1 MLYNGYTVVEITN
14 LWYNADVQKDR
25 QPMAHSLV
33 DDEIQSCIESAEPI
47 TIMLPR
53 HQTPGRRKLNMKK
66 KIMSMVIAA
75 AAMALSLVGCGVD
88 ISSIGLP
95 SDVVIEKGE
104 TQQLEIEYG
113 TDDKAEQEKIAEAAS
128 KLTIEWTSS
137 DEEVV
142 TVDATGLITAVGAG
156 EADVTASAKDVNIS
170 STTHVKV
177 VITPTGV
184 EAPETLE
191 LVTNGENSKNLDAKM
206 TPEDATEV
214 KLAYES
220 SDDSVATVDENGLVT
235 AVADGECTITTY
247 VVADA
252 PATAETATQETAAVV
267 TDEEKPT
274 GGENSEA
281 TADSEAVTVP
291 DNLDSAFGV
300 VPDGL
305 SATTKVTVTTKVEKI
320 ELDKTEGILNVGN
333 TVTITATVAPE
344 EATNPAVTW
353 SSSDESVATVD
364 ETGKITAVATGN
376 ATITATSEDDNS
388 VSADYELTVQQKK
401 AATTTKNNYSGSTS
415 AGASTAPSYTAPT
428 QPVTPSAPAPVPAPA
443 PAPDPAPAPAPAP
456 DPAPAP
462 AEPSQPSGGN
472 SGGGNFD
479 DGSKPEDSF
488 GQSSGIDWTQDNSN
502 GSLDG
507 GCVRC

>member
-1 MLYNGYTVVEITN
+1 
-14 LWYNADVQKDR
+14 
-25 QPMAHSLV
+25 
-33 DDEIQSCIESAEPI
+33 
-47 TIMLPR
+47 
-53 HQTPGRRKLNMKK
+53 MKK
-66 KIMSMVIAA
+66 KIMSMVIAT

-142 TVDATGLITAVGAG
+142 TVNATGLITAVGAG

-220 SDDSVATVDENGLVT
+220 SDDSVATVDENGLVK

-252 PATAETATQETAAVV
+252 PATAETATQEAAAVI
-267 TDEEKPT
+267 TDEETPT
-274 GGENSEA
+274 EGENSE
-281 TADSEAVTVP
+281 TTTDSETVTVP

-300 VPDGL
+300 VPEGL
-305 SATTKVTVTTKVEKI
+305 SATTKVTVTTKVESI
-320 ELDKTEGILNVGN
+320 TLDKTEGILNVGN

-364 ETGKITAVATGN
+364 ETGKVTAVAAGN
-376 ATITATSEDDNS
+376 ATITATSEDDSS

-415 AGASTAPSYTAPT
+415 AGTSTAPSYTAPT
-428 QPVTPSAPAPVPAPA
+428 QPVTPSAPAPA

-472 SGGGNFD
+472 SSGDSGFD
-479 DGSKPEDSF
+479 PVLGSWSV
-488 GQSSGIDWTQDNSN
+488 GSGTDWTQGATRS
-502 GSLDG
+502 
-507 GCVRC
+507 

>member
-1 MLYNGYTVVEITN
+1 
-14 LWYNADVQKDR
+14 
-25 QPMAHSLV
+25 
-33 DDEIQSCIESAEPI
+33 
-47 TIMLPR
+47 
-53 HQTPGRRKLNMKK
+53 MKK

-88 ISSIGLP
+88 INSIGLP
-95 SDVVIEKGE
+95 PNVVMEKGE

-191 LVTNGENSKNLDAKM
+191 LVTNGENSKNLDAKIV
-206 TPEDATEV
+206 PEDATEV
-214 KLAYES
+214 KLAYTS
-220 SDDSVATVDENGLVT
+220 SNESVATVDENGLVT

-252 PATAETATQETAAVV
+252 PATAETATQEAAAVV
-267 TDEEKPT
+267 TDEETPT
-274 GGENSEA
+274 EGENSEA

-300 VPDGL
+300 VPEGL

-364 ETGKITAVATGN
+364 ETGKVTAVAVGN
-376 ATITATSEDDNS
+376 ATITATSEDDSS

-415 AGASTAPSYTAPT
+415 AGTSTAPSYTAPT
-428 QPVTPSAPAPVPAPA
+428 QPVTPSAPAPA
-443 PAPDPAPAPAPAP
+443 PAPDPAPAPAP

-472 SGGGNFD
+472 SSGDSGFD
-479 DGSKPEDSF
+479 PVLGSWSV
-488 GQSSGIDWTQDNSN
+488 GSGTDWTQGATRS
-502 GSLDG
+502 
-507 GCVRC
+507 

>member
-1 MLYNGYTVVEITN
+1 
-14 LWYNADVQKDR
+14 
-25 QPMAHSLV
+25 
-33 DDEIQSCIESAEPI
+33 
-47 TIMLPR
+47 
-53 HQTPGRRKLNMKK
+53 MKK

-88 ISSIGLP
+88 INSIGLP
-95 SDVVIEKGE
+95 PNVVMEKGE

-156 EADVTASAKDVNIS
+156 EADVTATAKDVNIS

-177 VITPTGV
+177 VITPTSV

-191 LVTNGENSKNLDAKM
+191 LVTNGENSKNLNAKM

-252 PATAETATQETAAVV
+252 PATAETATQEAATVV
-267 TDEEKPT
+267 TDEETPT
-274 GGENSEA
+274 EGENSEA

-305 SATTKVTVTTKVEKI
+305 SATTKVTVTTKVEGI
-320 ELDKTEGILNVGN
+320 TLDKTEGILNVGN

-353 SSSDESVATVD
+353 SSSDENVATVD
-364 ETGKITAVATGN
+364 ETGKVTAVAAGN
-376 ATITATSEDDNS
+376 ATITATSEDDIS

-415 AGASTAPSYTAPT
+415 AGTSTVPSYTAPT
-428 QPVTPSAPAPVPAPA
+428 QPVTPSAPAPAPA

-472 SGGGNFD
+472 SSGDSGFD
-479 DGSKPEDSF
+479 PVLGSWSV
-488 GQSSGIDWTQDNSN
+488 GSGTDWTQGATRS
-502 GSLDG
+502 
-507 GCVRC
+507 

>member
-1 MLYNGYTVVEITN
+1 
-14 LWYNADVQKDR
+14 
-25 QPMAHSLV
+25 MAHSLV

-353 SSSDESVATVD
+353 SSSDESVATAD

>member
-1 MLYNGYTVVEITN
+1 
-14 LWYNADVQKDR
+14 
-25 QPMAHSLV
+25 
-33 DDEIQSCIESAEPI
+33 
-47 TIMLPR
+47 
-53 HQTPGRRKLNMKK
+53 MKK

-88 ISSIGLP
+88 INSIGLP
-95 SDVVIEKGE
+95 PNVVMEKGE

-214 KLAYES
+214 KLAYTS
-220 SDDSVATVDENGLVT
+220 SDEGVATVDENGLVT
-235 AVADGECTITTY
+235 AVADGECTITAY
-247 VVADA
+247 IVADV
-252 PATAETATQETAAVV
+252 PVTAETATQETAAVV
-267 TDEEKPT
+267 VNTEDET
-274 GGENSEA
+274 ANTEA
-281 TADSEAVTVP
+281 EASDSDAVATMPEDLADV
-291 DNLDSAFGV
+291 DSAFGV

-305 SATTKVTVTTKVEKI
+305 SATTKVTVSTKVEKI
-320 ELDKTEGILNVGN
+320 ELDKTEGILYVGN
-333 TVTITATVAPE
+333 SVTVNAAVTPDNATD
-344 EATNPAVTW
+344 TTVTW

-376 ATITATSEDDNS
+376 ATITATSNS
-388 VSADYELTVQQKK
+388 DADVNATYDVTVEEKKTPTYTSNKTNYGSSA
-401 AATTTKNNYSGSTS
+401 SGSVAAGGS
-415 AGASTAPSYTAPT
+415 ATVTTPT
-428 QPVTPSAPAPVPAPA
+428 VPAAPAPDPTPVQPSNPEPAPA
-443 PAPDPAPAPAPAP
+443 PAE
-456 DPAPAP
+456 PAPAP
-462 AEPSQPSGGN
+462 AEPSQPSGGDGGS
-472 SGGGNFD
+472 SGGYDIPHDPN
-479 DGSKPEDSF
+479 
-488 GQSSGIDWTQDNSN
+488 GQPGSGIDWTQGATRS
-502 GSLDG
+502 
-507 GCVRC
+507 

>member
-1 MLYNGYTVVEITN
+1 
-14 LWYNADVQKDR
+14 
-25 QPMAHSLV
+25 MAHSLV

-443 PAPDPAPAPAPAP
+443 PAPDPAPATAPAP